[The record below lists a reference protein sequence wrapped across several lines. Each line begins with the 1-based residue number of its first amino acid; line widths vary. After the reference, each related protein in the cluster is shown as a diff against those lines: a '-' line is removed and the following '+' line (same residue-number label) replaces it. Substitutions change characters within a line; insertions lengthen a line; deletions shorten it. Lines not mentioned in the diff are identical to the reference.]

1 MQKCISGNQES
12 SAASRMMGKNDA
24 KIWKNMVFGTK
35 MVTFIFMS
43 ALFIFL
49 NFFGS

>member
-24 KIWKNMVFGTK
+24 KNMEKYGFLVLK
-35 MVTFIFMS
+35 WLL
-43 ALFIFL
+43 LF
-49 NFFGS
+49 S